1 MPELT
6 QDTLHRYAELLI
18 HTGVNLQ
25 PDQGLV
31 ISAEHA
37 HADFVRTVAA
47 VAYRAGAKYVHVDWI
62 DLLLQR
68 AALQNRAVEQLDYPA
83 YEVARFRQFT
93 DEGWARLAL
102 DGQEFPHAL
111 DDVDPAAIR
120 NWGVK
125 RLRATRFYRDAMMSN
140 QMQWC
145 VAAVPTVAWAQQIFP
160 HLDAGAGVAAL
171 WATILRLVRMDASD
185 PITAWA
191 EHNRR
196 LKNAAAYLHRHQ
208 VRAVRFF
215 DPTPGPDGLPATD
228 LTVGLA
234 EQAHWMGGDST
245 TPAGVHFQPNM
256 PTEEIFSAPHRARVD
271 GYVRT
276 TRPSFP
282 MQREVD
288 DAWFRFADGKVVD
301 FHARVGQD
309 VIEQFLTI
317 EGADRLG
324 EVALVDSASPVFQ
337 SGLLFK
343 SILFDEN
350 AACHIAF
357 GEAYPE
363 CVEGGDALT
372 REELAAKGVNQAET
386 HVDFMIGAATM
397 NVTGLC
403 ADGSETPIMVDGRF
417 APAVVNG

>member
-6 QDTLHRYAELLI
+6 QDNLHRYAELLI
-18 HTGVNLQ
+18 HSGVNLQ
-25 PDQGLV
+25 PGQGLN

-37 HADFVRTVAA
+37 HAPLVRTVAA
-47 VAYRAGAKYVHVDWI
+47 VAYQAGAKYVHVDWI
-62 DLLLQR
+62 DLLVQR
-68 AALQNRAVEQLDYPA
+68 AALQNRAVDELDYPA
-83 YEVARFRQFT
+83 YEVGRFRQMT
-93 DEGWARLAL
+93 DERWARLAF
-102 DGQEFPHAL
+102 DGQEFPRAL
-111 DDVDPAAIR
+111 EDVDPAAIR

-145 VAAVPTVAWAQQIFP
+145 VAAAPTAAWAQQIFP
-160 HLDAGAGVAAL
+160 DLDADAAVEKL
-171 WATILRLVRMDASD
+171 WATIFHLVRLDTAD
-185 PITAWA
+185 PVAAWA
-191 EHNRR
+191 AHNRK
-196 LKNAAAYLHRHQ
+196 LKNVAGFMHRHQ
-208 VRAVRFF
+208 VTAVRFV
-215 DPTPGPDGLPATD
+215 DPAPGPDGLPATD

-234 EQAHWMGGDST
+234 ARARWMGGDSV
-245 TPAGVHFQPNM
+245 TPDGVHFNPNM

-276 TRPSFP
+276 SRPSFP
-282 MQREVD
+282 MQRLVD

-324 EVALVDSASPVFQ
+324 EVALVDSTSPVFQ
-337 SGLLFK
+337 SGLLFH

-363 CVEGGDALT
+363 CVEDGDTLD
-372 REELAAKGVNQAET
+372 RNELAALGVNQAET
-386 HVDFMIGAATM
+386 HVDFMIGTATM

-403 ADGSETPIMVDGRF
+403 ADGSEVAIMVDGKF
-417 APAVVNG
+417 APAVAGG

>member
-1 MPELT
+1 MSDLA

-18 HTGVNLQ
+18 RTGVNLQ
-25 PDQGLV
+25 PGQGLG

-37 HADFVRTVAA
+37 HADFVRVAAA
-47 VAYRAGAKYVHVDWI
+47 VAYRAGAKYVHVDWL
-62 DLLLQR
+62 DPLVQR
-68 AALQNRAVEQLDYPA
+68 AALQNTDVDQLEYPA

-120 NWGVK
+120 TWGVK

-160 HLDAGAGVAAL
+160 HLDADAAVSQL
-171 WATILRLVRMDASD
+171 WTTILNLVRMDTAD
-185 PITAWA
+185 PIAAWA
-191 EHNRR
+191 AHNRR
-196 LKNAAAYLHRHQ
+196 LKNAADFMHRHQ

-215 DPTPGPDGLPATD
+215 DPAPGPDGLPATD
-228 LTVGLA
+228 LTIGLA
-234 EQAHWMGGDST
+234 ERARWMGGDSV

-276 TRPSFP
+276 SRPSFP
-282 MQREVD
+282 MQREVN
-288 DAWFRFADGKVVD
+288 DAWFRFVDGQVVD
-301 FHARVGQD
+301 YSAGVGQD
-309 VIEQFLTI
+309 VIQQFFAI
-317 EGADRLG
+317 QGADRLG
-324 EVALVDSASPVFQ
+324 EVALVDSTSPVFQ

-350 AACHIAF
+350 AACHFAF

-363 CVEGGDALT
+363 CVEASDELSRDELTAL
-372 REELAAKGVNQAET
+372 GVNQAET
-386 HVDFMIGAATM
+386 HVDFMIGTATM
-397 NVTGLC
+397 NVTGIC
-403 ADGSETPIMVDGRF
+403 ADGSEVAIMAGGRF
-417 APAVVNG
+417 APAVVGG